1 MKKLFKYLLLAT
13 SLLTV
18 GCNSITKST
27 TNSQDLVSS
36 SEEEPISTSPNIP
49 SFIKESEWGEE
60 AALASYSTIGAIVPY
75 FEADHF
81 DYKVT
86 KDDYGDPAI
95 WFYLYFDTQE
105 TAESKITDY
114 AYAAWEQEGY
124 ECVIKPNRFFDE
136 ETYSYWEQNVLYADL
151 VIDDTNAIEIQAL
164 ASQKAYNGTLMGC
177 LGLFCF
183 NYIPN
188 NNPNAF
194 PSYAVSTICGRFN
207 DVPKLE
213 GKDLTFSFQFFLYEG
228 YKCLEIVVTS
238 NTSYYELEEQ
248 YFYALLGKM
257 FTIAQYDDLEQDFTN
272 IGFFQTGE
280 YPEFEDCKCYYAYP
294 NGANYIVYFDYDL
307 NKQAFYIDILP
318 LLG

>member
-1 MKKLFKYLLLAT
+1 MKITKLLLITSALLLA
-13 SLLTV
+13 
-18 GCNSITKST
+18 GCNKSNSSQNSEISSDISS
-27 TNSQDLVSS
+27 NSQVSS
-36 SEEEPISTSPNIP
+36 ESSRSLPKEVS
-49 SFIKESEWGEE
+49 ESEWGVE
-60 AALASYSTIGAIVPY
+60 AATACYDTIGTVIPY
-75 FEADHF
+75 MEAEAFE
-81 DYKVT
+81 YKVT
-86 KDDYGDPAI
+86 EDDYGDPCI
-95 WFYLYFDTQE
+95 WFYLYYDTQE
-105 TAESKITDY
+105 IAEAKIIDY
-114 AYAAWEQEGY
+114 ANIAYEKGNY
-124 ECVIKPNRFFDE
+124 ECVVQPTRFQDPND
-136 ETYSYWEQNVLYADL
+136 YSSWIQNVLYADKPL
-151 VIDDTNAIEIQAL
+151 SYTNAVEIQGL
-164 ASQKAYNGTLMGC
+164 DSIKAYEGKSMGC

-188 NNPNAF
+188 NNPNVF
-194 PSYAVSTICGRFN
+194 PSYAVSTVCGRFN

-257 FTIAQYDDLEQDFTN
+257 FTIVQYDDLEQDFTN
-272 IGFFQTGE
+272 VGFFQTGE